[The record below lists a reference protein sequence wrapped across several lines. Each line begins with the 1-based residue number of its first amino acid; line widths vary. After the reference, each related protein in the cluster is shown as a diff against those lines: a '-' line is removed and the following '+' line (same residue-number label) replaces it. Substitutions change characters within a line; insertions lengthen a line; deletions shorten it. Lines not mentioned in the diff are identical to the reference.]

1 MKTAAIISEYNPFH
15 KGHEYQIRKTRE
27 ETGATHIL
35 ALMSGN
41 FVQRGNPALVDKYRR
56 AEMALLGGADLVLEL
71 PVPFALS
78 SAEFFAEGAVRILD
92 ALHGVDLLSFGSEAG
107 DLAPLQKIAHILSA
121 EPPVYQAHLQEALAK
136 GLSYPV
142 ARSEALLAYDASL
155 DPAMAK
161 SPNNILGIE
170 YLKAL
175 IRLGSPI
182 TPYTLRRQGKG
193 YHDQTLQ
200 EEQFASATAL
210 RKGILDDASWHG
222 FIPSA
227 VANTLGD
234 LKTAGYPFV
243 TEEDFRPLLLYRLL
257 LEGHDL
263 ARLPDAQE
271 GLDQR
276 ILSKLSH
283 LREETLAEF
292 LQEIKTKRYTHTRIS
307 RILFQ
312 FLLGLD
318 QADLARL
325 RRTTP
330 PSVKI
335 LACNERGRE
344 ILASVRKTRTLDLR
358 HNFSRTLDEFQKA
371 DQRASQVYALVNA
384 HYDPAWDYQGFPK
397 P

>member
-15 KGHEYQIRKTRE
+15 KGHEYQIRKTRK

-56 AEMALLGGADLVLEL
+56 AEMALMGGADLVLEL

-78 SAEFFAEGAVRILD
+78 SAEFFAEGAVRILE
-92 ALHGVDLLSFGSEAG
+92 ALHGVDILSFGSEAG
-107 DLAPLQKIAHILSA
+107 ELAPLLQIAHILCE
-121 EPPVYQAHLQEALAK
+121 EPPAYQARLQEALAK

-142 ARSEALLAYDASL
+142 ARSVALLAFDPSL
-155 DPAMAK
+155 DPEMAK

-175 IRLGSPI
+175 IRLDSSI

-193 YHDQTLQ
+193 YHDQNL
-200 EEQFASATAL
+200 EENQYASATAL
-210 RKGILDDASWHG
+210 RKGLLEDSSWQG
-222 FIPSA
+222 FIPGDIA
-227 VANTLGD
+227 QTLDD
-234 LKTAGYPFV
+234 LKRTGYPFV
-243 TEEDFRPLLLYRLL
+243 TEEDFRPLLLYRILL
-257 LEGHDL
+257 DGHHL
-263 ARLPDAQE
+263 AELPDAQE

-276 ILSKLSH
+276 ILSKLST
-283 LREETLAEF
+283 LREETLNQF
-292 LQEIKTKRYTHTRIS
+292 LQDVKTKRYTHTRIS

-318 QADLARL
+318 QADLSRL

-330 PSVKI
+330 PSVKV
-335 LACNERGRE
+335 LACNDRGRE
-344 ILASVRKTRTLDLR
+344 ILASVRKTRALEIC
-358 HNFSRTLDEFQKA
+358 HNFGRRLDEFQLT
-371 DQRASQVYALVNA
+371 DQRASQIYALVNPQ
-384 HYDPAWDYQGFPK
+384 YDPAWDFQGFPQ